1 MSILVELA
9 ATVLGEAVGLG
20 SQSLFN
26 RFMRVLKLWMVWLAW
41 ALTPAIEWAIFRF
54 SASHDSL
61 WSFFVVVF
69 VSIGWPVFALF
80 ATIAYFE
87 KRRRGGCVSP

>member
-1 MSILVELA
+1 MSILAELA

-26 RFMRVLKLWMVWLAW
+26 RFTRVLKLWMVWLAW
-41 ALTPAIEWAIFRF
+41 ALTPVIEWAIFRF
-54 SASHDSL
+54 SARHDSL

-69 VSIGWPVFALF
+69 VSIGWPVFALL

-87 KRRRGGCVSP
+87 KQRHRGRFSP